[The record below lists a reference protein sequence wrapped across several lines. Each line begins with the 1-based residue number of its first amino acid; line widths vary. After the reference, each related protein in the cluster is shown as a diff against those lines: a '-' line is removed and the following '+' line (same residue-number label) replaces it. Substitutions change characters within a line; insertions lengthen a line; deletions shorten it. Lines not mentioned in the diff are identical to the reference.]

1 LKAKYQVYKDV
12 SGKFRFRLRSLNNK
26 IVAVSQAYESKAGC
40 INGIKSVQKNCQ
52 SPIEDKTI
60 NVVKVSNPKYEVF
73 IDSSFH
79 FRFNLFAS
87 NGEIILS
94 SQGYKSKYGCI
105 IGIEAVKKSCDAD
118 IEDLTIQQKVDT
130 IVESVEEQCEGIDE
144 TGIVLLEPP
153 NVVES
158 GSLVTFEGWLINS
171 KTGKGLASA
180 PIDIWES
187 DRSFMGDKV
196 LVSGVTN
203 NEGAFNISW
212 KAVQQDWWDDTVELY
227 AKFSGSGDCKS
238 VRSANYR
245 IEILWYAKPKT

>member
-1 LKAKYQVYKDV
+1 MKAKYQVYKDV
-12 SGKFRFRLRSLNNK
+12 SEKFRFRLRSLDNK
-26 IVAVSQAYESKAGC
+26 IVAVSQAYESKVSC

-52 SPIEDKTI
+52 SSIEDKTI
-60 NVVKVSNPKYEVF
+60 EGEKVSNPKYEIY
-73 IDSSFH
+73 IDSNLH

-94 SQGYKSKYGCI
+94 SQGYKSKHGCI

-118 IEDLTIQQKVDT
+118 IEDLTIQQKIEAVQ
-130 IVESVEEQCEGIDE
+130 ENLEEQCEGIDE
-144 TGIVLLEPP
+144 TGILLLEPP

-158 GSLVTFEGWLINS
+158 GSLIIFEGWLINA
-171 KTGKGLASA
+171 KTGKGLANA

-196 LVSGVTN
+196 LVSGLTN

-212 KAVQQDWWDDTVELY
+212 QAVQQDWWDNTVELY
-227 AKFSGSGDCKS
+227 AKFSGSGDCKA
-238 VRSANYR
+238 VRSANYK
-245 IEILWYAKPKT
+245 IEVLWYAKPKR